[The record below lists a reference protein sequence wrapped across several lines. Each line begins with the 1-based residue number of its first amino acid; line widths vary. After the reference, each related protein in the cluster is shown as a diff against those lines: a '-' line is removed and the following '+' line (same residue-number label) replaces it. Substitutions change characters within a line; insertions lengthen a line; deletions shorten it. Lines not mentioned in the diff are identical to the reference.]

1 MIKRVTHAHLDLI
14 WYHSEPSE
22 VPYSLNKNPVEHFLY
37 ERYLEAALGSIVYCF
52 ILEVCTRFIRLVWSN
67 WAYSVFMLCL
77 G

>member
-1 MIKRVTHAHLDLI
+1 MVTCYLGQI

-22 VPYSLNKNPVEHFLY
+22 VPYSINKNPVEHFLY

-52 ILEVCTRFIRLVWSN
+52 ILEVCVHVL
-67 WAYSVFMLCL
+67 L